1 MSVAQ
6 IVCWVS
12 IRYYTPE
19 WLTSFLYRKLEGR
32 YRVEEWASRN
42 FVKTSRTQ
50 GHDRAVERHMHMTK
64 QLEQKW
70 QEHREL
76 HLRMNTPKI
85 RSSYHVSKLGN
96 TWLMVEKI
104 LPSNQITI

>member
-1 MSVAQ
+1 M
-6 IVCWVS
+6 
-12 IRYYTPE
+12 
-19 WLTSFLYRKLEGR
+19 
-32 YRVEEWASRN
+32 
-42 FVKTSRTQ
+42 
-50 GHDRAVERHMHMTK
+50 HMHMTK

-85 RSSYHVSKLGN
+85 CSSYHVSKLGN

-104 LPSNQITI
+104 LPSNQITT